1 MNDLA
6 VALHADWL
14 SDAAAR
20 IRQPRLRESFA
31 NDARMRVRVAARL
44 AAEQGL
50 PDAETHGLN
59 ATSRQILASFS
70 QDSARLVTLTGLVWN
85 ARFLARMVT
94 RDAVTP
100 VLGQIDRKDLIFAL
114 KLREFAPA
122 EASFGYEA
130 GKLRDFIE
138 TAGLRCVLSWL
149 KSLPPG
155 LAGRLRMSLPRVL
168 SFADEAASLPPAIC
182 ADILVLAA
190 HNFTSREV

>member
-1 MNDLA
+1 MTGLS

-14 SDAAAR
+14 SDAATR

-31 NDARMRVRVAARL
+31 TDARMRARVAARL

-50 PDAETHGLN
+50 PDAEIQNLN
-59 ATSRQILASFS
+59 AASRQIIAAIS
-70 QDSARLVTLTGLVWN
+70 QDPARLVTLTGLVWN
-85 ARFLARMVT
+85 ARFLSRMVT

-100 VLGQIDRKDLIFAL
+100 VLGQVDRKDLVFAL

-122 EASFGYEA
+122 ETSFGYEA
-130 GKLRDFIE
+130 GKLREFIE

-149 KSLPPG
+149 KSQPPG

-168 SFADEAASLPPAIC
+168 SFSDEAACLPPSIC

-190 HNFTSREV
+190 RHFTSREA

>member
-1 MNDLA
+1 MNALA

-14 SDAAAR
+14 SDAATR

-31 NDARMRVRVAARL
+31 ADARMRARVAARL

-50 PDAETHGLN
+50 PDAETHSLN
-59 ATSRQILASFS
+59 AASRQILAALQHDPS
-70 QDSARLVTLTGLVWN
+70 RMVTLTGLVWN

-100 VLGQIDRKDLIFAL
+100 VLAQIDRKDLIFAL

-122 EASFGYEA
+122 EATFGYEA
-130 GKLRDFIE
+130 GKLREFIE
-138 TAGLRCVLSWL
+138 TAGLRCLLSWL

-190 HNFTSREV
+190 RNFTAREA

>member
-1 MNDLA
+1 MNGPA
-6 VALHADWL
+6 VVLHPDWL

-20 IRQPRLRESFA
+20 IRQPRLRESFTA
-31 NDARMRVRVAARL
+31 DARMRARVAARL
-44 AAEQGL
+44 AVEQGL
-50 PDAETHGLN
+50 PEVETNGLN
-59 ATSRQILASFS
+59 AASRQVIAALS
-70 QDSARLVTLTGLVWN
+70 QDPARLVTLTGLVWN

-100 VLGQIDRKDLIFAL
+100 VLGQIDRKDLVFAL

-130 GKLRDFIE
+130 GKLREFIE
-138 TAGLRCVLSWL
+138 TAGLRCILSWL

-168 SFADEAASLPPAIC
+168 SFADEAAALPPAIC
-182 ADILVLAA
+182 ADILILAA
-190 HNFTSREV
+190 RNFTSREV